1 MEESLWTLI
10 NRTVSQAGGIE
21 KSVLLLLAAMSLA
34 SWCIILMRIVALY
47 SAQRNGARFLH
58 AFDVADSFGSVLNQT
73 HDFGSSPQLTVFK
86 SALHAMESR
95 GRGEISGPDPRQ
107 VSIRPSG
114 NPEGRVLLAMQHAC
128 KAEFLSLQ
136 SGLNFLATIG
146 STTPFIGLF
155 GTVWGIMDTFRAL
168 GDAKSA
174 SLAVVAPGVSNALI
188 ATAAGL
194 AVAIPAVMAYNWF
207 LKRLDDMQESTE
219 CFIERMDA
227 TISASG
233 WASAAAKPST
243 PVGAPAPMA
252 TSPEAVRPQ
261 VARPAGAPPA

>member
-1 MEESLWTLI
+1 MEESLWSLI
-10 NRTVSQAGGIE
+10 NRTVSQAGSIE
-21 KSVLLLLAAMSLA
+21 KGVLLLLALMSLA
-34 SWCIILMRIVALY
+34 SWCIILMRVVALW
-47 SAQRNGARFLH
+47 SAQRNGERFLH
-58 AFDVADSFGSVLNQT
+58 AFDVSDSLGSVLNQT
-73 HDFGSSPQLTVFK
+73 HDFGPSPQLTVFK
-86 SALHAMESR
+86 SAIHAMESR
-95 GRGEISGPDPRQ
+95 GRGENSGPDPRQ
-107 VSIRPSG
+107 VAIRPSG
-114 NPEGRVLLAMQHAC
+114 NAENRVLLAMQHAC

-227 TISASG
+227 TIAASG
-233 WASAAAKPST
+233 WAASAAKNASASVPVST
-243 PVGAPAPMA
+243 AAPAPVLA
-252 TSPEAVRPQ
+252 QP
-261 VARPAGAPPA
+261 RPAGAPPA

>member
-21 KSVLLLLAAMSLA
+21 KSVLLGLTVMSLA
-34 SWCIILMRIVALY
+34 SWCIILMRVVALY
-47 SAQRNGARFLH
+47 SAQRNGARFLQ
-58 AFDVADSFGSVLNQT
+58 AFDVGDSFGSVLNQT
-73 HDFGSSPQLTVFK
+73 HDFGPSPQLTVFK

-95 GRGEISGPDPRQ
+95 GRSESGPDPRQ
-107 VSIRPSG
+107 VAIRPSG

-128 KAEFLSLQ
+128 KAEFLNLQ
-136 SGLNFLATIG
+136 TGLNFLATIG

-194 AVAIPAVMAYNWF
+194 AVAIPAVMAYNMF

-233 WASAAAKPST
+233 WAHAAKASLPVSAPT
-243 PVGAPAPMA
+243 PAV
-252 TSPEAVRPQ
+252 TTPEAIRPQ

>member
-1 MEESLWTLI
+1 MEESLWSLI
-10 NRTVSQAGGIE
+10 NRTVSQAGSIE
-21 KSVLLLLAAMSLA
+21 KSVLLMLAVMSLA
-34 SWCIILMRIVALY
+34 SWCIILMRIVALW
-47 SAQRNGARFLH
+47 SAQKNGDRFLH
-58 AFDVADSFGSVLNQT
+58 AFDVSDSFGSVLNQT
-73 HDFGSSPQLTVFK
+73 HDFGPSPQLTVFK
-86 SALHAMESR
+86 SAIHAMESR
-95 GRGEISGPDPRQ
+95 GRGENSGPDPRQ
-107 VSIRPSG
+107 VAIRPSG
-114 NPEGRVLLAMQHAC
+114 NAENRVLLAMQHAC
-128 KAEFLSLQ
+128 KAEFLGLQ

-227 TISASG
+227 TIAASG
-233 WASAAAKPST
+233 WAASAAKVT
-243 PVGAPAPMA
+243 PAGAPP
-252 TSPEAVRPQ
+252 SQAVVSVPVHTQ
-261 VARPAGAPPA
+261 QPRPAGAPPA